1 MNIRTAR
8 LAVCW
13 LVLSGVVTHNA
24 AAQPAKAPAA
34 QRPAVKPATADAA
47 GNVDLKRSR
56 VYIRVDKVGLG
67 HEHGVEG
74 SLKSGD
80 LKLGATKSAGSL
92 VFDLLNFKADL
103 PEARKYVGLEGEIE
117 ASDRRQVN
125 QALRSQDIL
134 HVAKYPTATFTVRSS
149 QAVTPPA
156 GEAITQYELEGEFD
170 LHGVRRPLKVIAD
183 VEQADGALHVRGKFT
198 IKQSNFGIKPYTKF
212 LGTVRVA
219 DELTIW
225 GDLWWPATAISP

>member
-1 MNIRTAR
+1 M
-8 LAVCW
+8 
-13 LVLSGVVTHNA
+13 LSGVITQNA

-34 QRPAVKPATADAA
+34 QRPAAKPAATAGAA

-56 VYIRVDKVGLG
+56 VFIRVDKVGLG

-74 SLKSGD
+74 TLKSGD
-80 LKLGATKSAGSL
+80 LKLGATKSAGTL

-125 QALRSQDIL
+125 QALRSQNIL
-134 HVAKYPTATFTVRSS
+134 HVAKYPTATFTVTSS
-149 QAVTPPA
+149 KAVTPPA
-156 GEAITQYELEGEFD
+156 GEAISQYELDGEFD
-170 LHGVRRPLKVIAD
+170 LHGVRRPLKVVAE
-183 VEQADGALHVRGKFT
+183 VEQVDGALHVRGKFN
-198 IKQSNFGIKPYTKF
+198 IKQSDFGITPYTKF

-225 GDLWWPATAISP
+225 GDLWLPPSAVIP

>member
-1 MNIRTAR
+1 MMKARAAR
-8 LAVCW
+8 LANC
-13 LVLSGVVTHNA
+13 LFLLAVLGSRTDA
-24 AAQPAKAPAA
+24 APPAQPTQPA
-34 QRPAVKPATADAA
+34 QQPTTTSADT

-56 VYIRVDKVGLG
+56 IYVRVGKLGLG

-74 SLKSGD
+74 ALKSGD
-80 LKLGATKSAGSL
+80 LKLDAATSAGTL

-103 PEARKYVGLEGEIE
+103 PEARTYVGLEGEID

-125 QALRSQDIL
+125 QALRSRDVL
-134 HVAKYPTATFTVRSS
+134 HVARYPTATFTVRSS

-156 GEAITQYELEGEFD
+156 GQAISQYELEGEFD
-170 LHGVRRPLKVIAD
+170 LHGVRRPLKVLAT
-183 VEQADGALHVRGKFT
+183 VEHAENALHVRGKFN
-198 IKQSNFGIKPYTKF
+198 IKQSDHGIKPYSKY

-225 GDLWWPATAISP
+225 GDLWLLDRSK